1 MDEISKFRITG
12 AVIWLILLVVVIPV
26 WFSQPVGF
34 KPEGYQLEK
43 VSAER
48 PLVDHAYV
56 LPGQPVPKA
65 PEPVKVSREVKA
77 KQAKPVEKIAKST
90 QSKAERP
97 NKQVASKP
105 QWIVRIIAYKEIKSA
120 NDLLG
125 RLEKDYEVSIKTF
138 EKSGFHSVRT
148 GPYFSKA
155 KAEQDRQK
163 LDKMLHTKSEVV
175 QLN

>member
-12 AVIWLILLVVVIPV
+12 AVIWLILLVAVIPV

-56 LPGQPVPKA
+56 LPGQSVPKA
-65 PEPVKVSREVKA
+65 PEPVKVSRGGVVETVKPA
-77 KQAKPVEKIAKST
+77 KELVKTVESSVEKPK
-90 QSKAERP
+90 
-97 NKQVASKP
+97 KQVASKP
-105 QWIVRIIAYKEIKSA
+105 QWIVRIIAYKEIKNA

-138 EKSGFHSVRT
+138 EKSGFHSVRA